1 MTLSERWY
9 PSPVQR
15 AYLIPAYQAS
25 RSLKQVLSE
34 LCALDPDGAVLVV
47 DDGSTDG
54 SGDIARGSGIDVV
67 SHATNLGKGLALKT
81 GFAWLAERGFETT
94 VTLDADGQHRAVDAV
109 MLAKHSAPT
118 RAIVLGIRDM
128 KRAGAPGPSQFSN
141 RFSNWW
147 VSRFAGQELSDTQCG
162 LRRYPL
168 HTTLALGSD
177 ARGYGFEC
185 DLLVRA
191 ARHGIPIVEVPVE
204 VIYPPKAE
212 RVSHFHVVYD
222 PARIVVRLLHT
233 AFTVKRTANAP

>member
-1 MTLSERWY
+1 VE
-9 PSPVQR
+9 R

-25 RSLKQVLSE
+25 RSLKQVLGDLRAADPE
-34 LCALDPDGAVLVV
+34 GALLVI

-54 SGDIARGSGIDVV
+54 SGDIARASGVDVV
-67 SHATNLGKGLALKT
+67 THDANLGKGMALKT
-81 GFAWLAERGFETT
+81 GFAWLAERGFETAVT
-94 VTLDADGQHRAVDAV
+94 VDADGQHRALDAV
-109 MLAKHSAPT
+109 MLAKHSAPA

-168 HTTLALGSD
+168 HATLELDSD

-191 ARHGIPIVEVPVE
+191 ARRGILIVEVPVE

-212 RVSHFHVVYD
+212 RVSHFHVVSD

-233 AFTVKRTANAP
+233 AFTVKRTAKRP